1 MSRFPDWRGRL
12 AAELRNWKDRP
23 FAYGQADCALF
34 TAACVKAVTGHDP
47 ARGFR
52 GYRTEAEGLRK
63 VRAKGF
69 ASHVAVFEA
78 CLSPTSRPQAGDVA
92 VVEIDGQEAVG
103 IVQGR
108 GVYLMSIDHGLVMMP
123 RSWIKRGLSV

>member
-1 MSRFPDWRGRL
+1 MTRRTDWRARL
-12 AAELRNWKDRP
+12 TAELRNWKDRP
-23 FAYGQADCALF
+23 FEYGRADCALF
-34 TAACVKAVTGHDP
+34 AAACVKAMTGTDL
-47 ARGFR
+47 ARGLR

-78 CLSPTSRPQAGDVA
+78 SLKPTDRPRAGDVA
-92 VVEIDGQEAVG
+92 IVEIDRREATG

-108 GVYLMSIDHGLVMMP
+108 GVYLMSINRGLVLVP
-123 RSWIKRGLSV
+123 RSWIVRSLAV